1 MHKVYDTVAAAVSVP
16 ILHIAECVGERMKA
30 DGVATA
36 ALFGTSNV
44 MTESFYR
51 RRLVAHGIDLL
62 PPDMDN
68 VETLDRIIYDELIVG
83 KVTRDAERALKTMI
97 TVKEQEGAEAIVLAC
112 TELELVVDVD
122 ANVLPIY
129 DSTRIHAEKAAE
141 WILGEAELPS
151 CWRGAIAARRGS
163 AIPRCRGSV
172 PLAED
177 LRLRPLRSSRNRR
190 QRWRARALRFA
201 IRPARAGASSSRT
214 GSGRAG
220 RAASSSATATGSSTR
235 SPSAASPAR
244 PRCSSR
250 PTATITA
257 SA

>member
-1 MHKVYDTVAAAVSVP
+1 MRKLGLIGGMSWVSTRTYYTHINNIVQARLDRRSSAPLLIESLDFAQLYATRDQEGWDRAAGILSDSARRLEAAGAGALIIAANSMHKVFDTVAASVAIP
-16 ILHIAECVGERMKA
+16 IIHIADCVGEKMQR

-62 PPDMDN
+62 PPDMAN
-68 VETLDRIIYDELIVG
+68 VEALDRIIYGELVVG

-129 DSTRIHAEKAAE
+129 DSTRIHAQKAAD
-141 WILGEAELPS
+141 WILGT
-151 CWRGAIAARRGS
+151 
-163 AIPRCRGSV
+163 
-172 PLAED
+172 D
-177 LRLRPLRSSRNRR
+177 
-190 QRWRARALRFA
+190 
-201 IRPARAGASSSRT
+201 
-214 GSGRAG
+214 
-220 RAASSSATATGSSTR
+220 
-235 SPSAASPAR
+235 
-244 PRCSSR
+244 
-250 PTATITA
+250 
-257 SA
+257 